1 MSVRII
7 IKIFLTLQLLLLIFR
22 QMIDFA
28 GIQWLMILVNAL
40 AIIITIT
47 GFFGH
52 LLIYASFQIFLIIYN
67 IYVICVYARFITL
80 DTITDTFG
88 TGDMSSLSLSSAT
101 TTTNLYKSIIDDHQ
115 SNYPIVHTSP
125 LLPSTQLLSFD
136 INSRSFWY
144 IIVSNHISNIQ
155 AHLNHYNQQQQQ
167 QNYKQPQSSPII
179 KHLLSSTTENQ
190 IPSTTT
196 TTTTT
201 TNHHHHHHH
210 RHPLDE
216 SLVDL
221 CVQYIEIAI
230 ASLHIFISILA
241 IGLILLKYK
250 LERDKFLRN
259 NDKTTP
265 PLPPYTINP
274 QMNHYMSFTP
284 TTITTT
290 KSSLYNQKT
299 NSVRRSSKRRR
310 STRSLHTQKSK
321 SNSLGALNNIRANSS
336 GSLRSTISK
345 HGHHRKSAT
354 SLLMMNNNN
363 NNVADAS
370 FISSNNTTIGSRSGA
385 KSSHSNYG
393 QIINNNDNNN
403 GLYGTIISTPVNKPT
418 VPLRNQQRQH
428 QNLQNQQQYSYRH
441 SIYGGGCGGGGQQN
455 SISSVGQSNYG
466 PKFVT
471 SDSETD
477 NYYHTFTPAYLNNG
491 LANPLYGK
499 RNSYMDSSETAI

>member
-28 GIQWLMILVNAL
+28 GIQWLMILINAL

-47 GFFGH
+47 GFFGY
-52 LLIYASFQIFLIIYN
+52 LLFYITFQLFLILYN

-80 DTITDTFG
+80 DTFGDIT
-88 TGDMSSLSLSSAT
+88 SS
-101 TTTNLYKSIIDDHQ
+101 TTTNLYKSDIIDHHHQQ

-125 LLPSTQLLSFD
+125 LLPSAQLLSFD
-136 INSRSFWY
+136 QNS
-144 IIVSNHISNIQ
+144 H
-155 AHLNHYNQQQQQ
+155 
-167 QNYKQPQSSPII
+167 
-179 KHLLSSTTENQ
+179 
-190 IPSTTT
+190 
-196 TTTTT
+196 
-201 TNHHHHHHH
+201 
-210 RHPLDE
+210 E

-230 ASLHIFISILA
+230 ASLHIFISLLA

-250 LERDKFLRN
+250 HERDKFLRN

-284 TTITTT
+284 STITTATTTT
-290 KSSLYNQKT
+290 KSSLYNQNT

-310 STRSLHTQKSK
+310 STRSLYSQKSK
-321 SNSLGALNNIRANSS
+321 SNSLGALNQIRTNNNNNS

-354 SLLMMNNNN
+354 SLLMMNSINNN
-363 NNVADAS
+363 NADVS
-370 FISSNNTTIGSRSGA
+370 FISNNSQRSQGA
-385 KSSHSNYG
+385 KSSNHSNYG
-393 QIINNNDNNN
+393 QINNNNNN
-403 GLYGTIISTPVNKPT
+403 GVYGTIISTPVNKPT
-418 VPLRNQQRQH
+418 VPLRNQQRQ
-428 QNLQNQQQYSYRH
+428 QYQQQQQQQHSSRH
-441 SIYGGGCGGGGQQN
+441 SSLYGQTT
-455 SISSVGQSNYG
+455 NYG
-466 PKFVT
+466 PKFLT

>member
-28 GIQWLMILVNAL
+28 GIQWLMILINAL

-47 GFFGH
+47 GFFGY
-52 LLIYASFQIFLIIYN
+52 LLFYITFQLFLILYN

-80 DTITDTFG
+80 DTFGDIT
-88 TGDMSSLSLSSAT
+88 SS
-101 TTTNLYKSIIDDHQ
+101 TTTNLYKSDIIDHHHQQ

-125 LLPSTQLLSFD
+125 LLPSAQLLSFD
-136 INSRSFWY
+136 QNSRSFWY
-144 IIVSNHISNIQ
+144 LIVSNHISNIQ
-155 AHLNHYNQQQQQ
+155 SHLNHYNYHHHQQ
-167 QNYKQPQSSPII
+167 QPQSSPII
-179 KHLLSSTTENQ
+179 KHLIS
-190 IPSTTT
+190 STTT
-196 TTTTT
+196 TENLNNHVSTTST
-201 TNHHHHHHH
+201 TNQHLH
-210 RHPLDE
+210 RHLLDE

-230 ASLHIFISILA
+230 ASLHIFISLLA

-250 LERDKFLRN
+250 HERDKFLRN

-284 TTITTT
+284 STITTATTTT
-290 KSSLYNQKT
+290 KSSLYNQNT

-310 STRSLHTQKSK
+310 STRSLYSQKSK
-321 SNSLGALNNIRANSS
+321 SNSLGALNQIRTNNNNHNNNNS

-345 HGHHRKSAT
+345 HGHHRSAT
-354 SLLMMNNNN
+354 SLLMMNSINNN
-363 NNVADAS
+363 NADVS
-370 FISSNNTTIGSRSGA
+370 FISNNSQRSQGA
-385 KSSHSNYG
+385 KSSNHSNYG
-393 QIINNNDNNN
+393 QINNNNNN
-403 GLYGTIISTPVNKPT
+403 GVYGTIISTPVNKPT
-418 VPLRNQQRQH
+418 VPLRNQQRQ
-428 QNLQNQQQYSYRH
+428 QYQQQQQQHSSRH
-441 SIYGGGCGGGGQQN
+441 SSLYGQTT
-455 SISSVGQSNYG
+455 NYG
-466 PKFVT
+466 PKFLT

>member
-167 QNYKQPQSSPII
+167 QQ
-179 KHLLSSTTENQ
+179 
-190 IPSTTT
+190 
-196 TTTTT
+196 
-201 TNHHHHHHH
+201 NHNINNHNH
-210 RHPLDE
+210 E

-393 QIINNNDNNN
+393 QIINNNNNNNNN

-428 QNLQNQQQYSYRH
+428 QNLQHQQQYSYRH